1 MKETDVHQ
9 MLTAGVGLKAR
20 GVCLHQLR
28 GRGRELGWRTQPPP
42 PPCAHSTGLGLGPEY
57 NSVFQDAAQA
67 GSPSLWEGEGETTC
81 FPPTSSKQEDED
93 GVNPHCLSCYLLF
106 PLPLVYLLLGTPAG
120 IGPDGASFV

>member
-67 GSPSLWEGEGETTC
+67 GSPSLFGKGRG
-81 FPPTSSKQEDED
+81 K
-93 GVNPHCLSCYLLF
+93 
-106 PLPLVYLLLGTPAG
+106 LPVFLLLLPNRKMRMESTHIVFLAIFCFLCP
-120 IGPDGASFV
+120 